1 MIAVLALGVLAHGLH
16 SATGIGSDALFADW
30 IYTLLMWGG
39 VALCAAR
46 PFKVRAERGAWAF
59 LAASLA
65 VWAAADLTW
74 TLHYNHVEAPPYPN
88 VADVLYLA
96 SYPLTYIG
104 LVLLLRARLRPVRAS
119 LWLDGAVSGLTLAA
133 LTTALLV
140 GPILDATEGKPLAV
154 AVTLAYPAGD
164 LLLLC
169 SVGIALS
176 ITGWRPGRAW
186 GLIALS
192 LVLTAIGDV
201 IYSYIQNTGAYTEG
215 ALVDTFWPASVL
227 AMAVAA
233 WQPSRRAPTSNH
245 GVAVLVPAG
254 FAVLAL
260 GLLLYGWVAELP
272 ALAGVLAAAGLLAAM
287 ARGGLTFRENLRL
300 LRRSHDESL
309 TDGLSGLPNRR
320 RLMNDLEDALSHADQ
335 EVRALLFFDLD
346 GFKAYN
352 DAFGHSAGDAL
363 LARLGGA
370 LARAVEGRGTAYRLG
385 GDEFCLLLDGE
396 TRPLRP
402 DRDARGRGA
411 QRARRGLPRR
421 RLLRDRPDPHRG
433 RELRGGAAAVRR
445 AHVRAQ
451 GLAPRDQP
459 PAGARRA
466 GAGAGRARAG
476 IAAPHGRRRRAGGAD
491 RARARARHR
500 AARRARPRR
509 GAARHRQGRRPRR
522 HPQQARPARRRRVAA
537 RCAST
542 RWSASASSPRRPPW
556 PRSRGSCA

>member
-1 MIAVLALGVLAHGLH
+1 MKQRVLGIVIAVLALGVLAHGLH
-16 SATGIGSDALFADW
+16 SVTGIGSDTLFADW
-30 IYTLLMWGG
+30 VFTLLMWGG

-46 PFKVRAERGAWAF
+46 PFKVRAERAAWAF

-65 VWAAADLTW
+65 VWATADLTW
-74 TLHYNHVEAPPYPN
+74 TLYFNHVEAPPYPN

-96 SYPLTYIG
+96 SYPLTYVG

-192 LVLTAIGDV
+192 LGLTAIGDV
-201 IYSYIQNTGAYTEG
+201 IYSYIANTGAYTEG

-260 GLLLYGWVAELP
+260 GLLLYGWVADLP

-320 RLMNDLEDALSHADQ
+320 RLMNDLKDALSHA
-335 EVRALLFFDLD
+335 
-346 GFKAYN
+346 
-352 DAFGHSAGDAL
+352 
-363 LARLGGA
+363 
-370 LARAVEGRGTAYRLG
+370 
-385 GDEFCLLLDGE
+385 
-396 TRPLRP
+396 
-402 DRDARGRGA
+402 
-411 QRARRGLPRR
+411 
-421 RLLRDRPDPHRG
+421 
-433 RELRGGAAAVRR
+433 
-445 AHVRAQ
+445 
-451 GLAPRDQP
+451 
-459 PAGARRA
+459 
-466 GAGAGRARAG
+466 
-476 IAAPHGRRRRAGGAD
+476 
-491 RARARARHR
+491 
-500 AARRARPRR
+500 RPRR
-509 GAARHRQGRRPRR
+509 SARCCSSISTASRPTTTRSATAPATRCSRGSAARWPPRSR
-522 HPQQARPARRRRVAA
+522 AA
-537 RCAST
+537 APRTASAGTSSVSCSTASSAAST
-542 RWSASASSPRRPPW
+542 RS
-556 PRSRGSCA
+556 